1 MDFGGDLSEKSHNAY
16 LPVACG
22 RTDLKEETMAHSLR
36 GIMSSLVVLL
46 AICMTWGNCGA
57 AEKLNLRLG
66 HPMTKGDQVSQAA
79 LKFSDLLKEKSGGKI
94 RLKVFGDCILGSD
107 RVTTEGAQK
116 GSLAMSSISTG
127 NLALFA
133 PDFLMFDMPYI
144 IDPTDPTALE
154 KLFNAMDNGK
164 LGKHYEKVLNNIGLH
179 LIYFGDVGYR
189 DFQFHRKNA
198 KSIDDLKN
206 AKVRV
211 TDSPVELAVA
221 KALGMYPIPMAW
233 GETVTAMRQGTVE
246 GMAVNNASFVALG
259 DSADVA
265 KYVLDTKHNYYG
277 HVLVM
282 NLDLWN
288 SLTDEQRA
296 IIKEAAAETVKFE
309 RELSKKL
316 NEEAYSLME
325 KKGSTVNRLTPADY
339 ARLKEMTKH
348 VTEEYRSK
356 VSPEA
361 YELFIEAMN

>member
-1 MDFGGDLSEKSHNAY
+1 MDFEDDLSEKSHNT
-16 LPVACG
+16 LFTRTCG
-22 RTDLKEETMAHSLR
+22 NRVYEGGIMTHSLR
-36 GIMSSLVVLL
+36 AITTSLAVLL
-46 AICMTWGNCGA
+46 AVFLASGTCGA

-66 HPMTKGDQVSQAA
+66 HPMTKGDQISQAA

-94 RLKVFGDCILGSD
+94 KLKVFGDCILGSD

-144 IDPTDPTALE
+144 VDPDNPQALE
-154 KLFNAMDNGK
+154 KLFDAWDNGK
-164 LGKHYEKVLNNIGLH
+164 LGKHYEKVLNDIGLQP
-179 LIYFGDVGYR
+179 IYFGDVGYR

-198 KSIDDLKN
+198 KGIDDLKN

-221 KALGMYPIPMAW
+221 QALGMYPIPMAW

-246 GMAVNNASFVALG
+246 GMALNNASFVALG
-259 DSADVA
+259 DSGDVA

-282 NLDLWN
+282 NLDLWK

-316 NEEAYSLME
+316 NQEAYALME
-325 KKGSTVNRLTPADY
+325 KKGSTVNMLTPADY